1 MSRRITVFHR
11 KSSIFKYE
19 MSLRIAQKMV
29 IFQIGNRFS
38 ARMVHFQI
46 RNEPQDHGFS
56 TKIVDFQ
63 IRNER
68 LKTCEPFFKID
79 HRKFQIVQVEPY
91 LLKKKLSKQQRLLG
105 HGHTDGRTHGHLTFL
120 YTPPDFKPPRFARG
134 TIYSF
139 IFITWTR

>member
-19 MSLRIAQKMV
+19 MSLRIAQKTV

-68 LKTCEPFFKID
+68 LKTCEHLFKID
-79 HRKFQIVQVEPY
+79 HRKFQIVQISELRVN
-91 LLKKKLSKQQRLLG
+91 KKLSKHYRLLG
-105 HGHTDGRTHGHLTFL
+105 HRRTDARTEARTFTIFVHT
-120 YTPPDFKPPRFARG
+120 PRF
-134 TIYSF
+134 
-139 IFITWTR
+139 

>member
-68 LKTCEPFFKID
+68 LKTCEHLFKID
-79 HRKFQIVQVEPY
+79 HRKFQIVQISELRVN
-91 LLKKKLSKQQRLLG
+91 KKLSKRSRLLG
-105 HGHTDGRTHGHLTFL
+105 HTGTHGRTHGHLTFL

-134 TIYSF
+134 KILSF
-139 IFITWTR
+139 ERCRSV